1 MTIHILIL
9 KQATQ
14 KINNLGQTK
23 QQTCFFTM
31 IHPKY
36 IPAHY

>member
-14 KINNLGQTK
+14 KKSI
-23 QQTCFFTM
+23 
-31 IHPKY
+31 I
-36 IPAHY
+36 